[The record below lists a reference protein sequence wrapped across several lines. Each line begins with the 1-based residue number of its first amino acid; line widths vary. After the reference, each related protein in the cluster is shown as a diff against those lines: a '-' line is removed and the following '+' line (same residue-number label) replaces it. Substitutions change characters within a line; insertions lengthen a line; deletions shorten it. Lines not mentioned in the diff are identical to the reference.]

1 MTPPTSAATAAAAAS
16 LPPRNR
22 LARALH
28 SLDDEQLEVTREQF
42 VGPGAMSAIMQVEL
56 QREQQ
61 RRRTVRAARG
71 ELLPAS
77 AGARAL
83 ASMPSTGGPSAGG
96 GANPDA
102 FGRRRRRARG
112 SDTSTSSSSAA
123 DDDDDEDEDEDD
135 DDDDD
140 VDQSLG
146 AWLATGSGALWLADQ
161 LGECLE
167 TASAGLGSVDDA
179 LRLKFRRLRRKAA
192 AAFATGAG
200 PFAMPVVM
208 GTSPGG
214 EQDGQEE
221 KNPNAATTDQ
231 APTEGLLAR
240 LKRRVRA
247 KLLPAPVAG
256 ALNAVGVT
264 ADEYFATGQPLPLPF
279 LVEKFIQRRA
289 KVWVRRNLKN
299 VFLIGGLAACASTLL
314 VANAKAIA
322 LGVAAVAP
330 PVPLPRPRNV
340 WTRARRALS
349 GKRRGAAEE
358 GKQREQPPP
367 PPLLYPYELG
377 DAVGSVLD
385 AAVAP
390 GFLGPWIAIYVALR
404 LIVGPDDRAAAAQS
418 ARVEASETKRR
429 RRLRRE
435 QRRAGRRK
443 ERQEQQAAAAGQRD
457 SAEPVQPP
465 PPDKD
470 DAGSVNSGEY
480 GWV

>member
-1 MTPPTSAATAAAAAS
+1 MASSSSPSPSPAATAAS
-16 LPPRNR
+16 NLPPRNR

-28 SLDDEQLEVTREQF
+28 NLDDEQLAISRERF
-42 VGPGAMSAIMQVEL
+42 VGTGAMSAIMQVEL
-56 QREQQ
+56 QREEQ
-61 RRRTVRAARG
+61 RRRALRSARG

-83 ASMPSTGGPSAGG
+83 ASAPSNTLPPPSATT
-96 GANPDA
+96 
-102 FGRRRRRARG
+102 RRRRKGNATTRS
-112 SDTSTSSSSAA
+112 SDTSSSSSS
-123 DDDDDEDEDEDD
+123 EDEEEEDD
-135 DDDDD
+135 DDYDDD
-140 VDQSLG
+140 EAGLS

-200 PFAMPVVM
+200 PFAMPVVFNPPADE
-208 GTSPGG
+208 GEGEVAAPSPQQRGG
-214 EQDGQEE
+214 GQQQE
-221 KNPNAATTDQ
+221 
-231 APTEGLLAR
+231 TESLVAR

-256 ALNAVGVT
+256 ALNAVGVS
-264 ADEYFATGQPLPLPF
+264 AEEYFATGQPLPLPF

-289 KVWVRRNLKN
+289 KVWVRRNLRG

-322 LGVAAVAP
+322 LGVASVAP
-330 PVPLPRPRNV
+330 PLPLPRPRNV
-340 WTRARRALS
+340 WRRVLGRRTR
-349 GKRRGAAEE
+349 KDE
-358 GKQREQPPP
+358 PP
-367 PPLLYPYELG
+367 PPLLYPYEIG
-377 DAVGSVLD
+377 DAVGAVLD

-404 LIVGPDDRAAAAQS
+404 LIVGPDDHAAAAEA
-418 ARVEASETKRR
+418 ARQDKAVAKRR

-435 QRRAGRRK
+435 QRRQGRRQERREEEERRRAK
-443 ERQEQQAAAAGQRD
+443 EGKVAATPATK
-457 SAEPVQPP
+457 
-465 PPDKD
+465 KD
-470 DAGSVNSGEY
+470 DNDDNDEEGAGSEY